1 MKRLLKILCAVIAV
15 MVIASDASAMTD
27 DQYWTC
33 HGIIHGAATAAAGSA
48 AVLAQVPG
56 ADNIPLA
63 LIVGGMAIAL
73 GKVFDKTIA
82 ETVSTAED
90 SVISV
95 GLKILA
101 LYAGYIAARTTA
113 SYVIGWIPL
122 IGNIAS
128 AASIIGIVE
137 LIGWDMVEKFDK
149 GDYSAL
155 K

>member
-1 MKRLLKILCAVIAV
+1 MKKLLKILCAVIAV
-15 MVIASDASAMTD
+15 MVLSSGAFAMTD
-27 DQYWTC
+27 NQRWLC

-48 AVLAQVPG
+48 AALAQAPG
-56 ADNIPLA
+56 ADNLPLA
-63 LIVGGMAIAL
+63 LIVGSMAVAL
-73 GKVFDKTIA
+73 GKTFDKTIA

-90 SVISV
+90 SIISV
-95 GLKILA
+95 GIKILV
-101 LYAGYIAARTTA
+101 LYAGYIAARTTT

-128 AASIIGIVE
+128 AATIVGIVE
-137 LIGWDMVEKFDK
+137 LIGWDLVEKFDN